1 MSNVSF
7 NLYGDNGEAYAEEES
22 MQSPA
27 CYFLILLQ
35 MGVCAAE
42 Q

>member
-1 MSNVSF
+1 MMEK
-7 NLYGDNGEAYAEEES
+7 LYAES

-27 CYFLILLQ
+27 CYFLIVLQ